1 MASLL
6 AGDIASFRVYKVA
19 EYDAL
24 QEEKDIHEAEPIKEE
39 PLPVEEKEQPTYTV
53 RCTQCIAV

>member
-19 EYDAL
+19 EYDTI
-24 QEEKDIHEAEPIKEE
+24 QEEKDVHEESVKEE
-39 PLPVEEKEQPTYTV
+39 PTPSEHKESQPTYTV
-53 RCTQCIAV
+53 RGARLAS